1 MAESA
6 LLKNTLKKLFPAI
19 KHNTLQGK
27 NVFWNNFFGSHSFF
41 YFTNIFVR
49 LSVIAAACYFSV
61 YKLIE
66 WNPVI
71 ICLFK
76 VSAETV
82 EKGVEYVQS

>member
-27 NVFWNNFFGSHSFF
+27 NIFWNNFFGSHSFF
-41 YFTNIFVR
+41 YFTNIFVH